1 MARWKWTDK
10 ILGKEETFIDDET
23 DNEYGEE
30 EYTEP
35 TVRPA
40 HTEEAPR
47 KTGVINGS
55 GSVALEMKI
64 IKPEKYDEV
73 FGIAD
78 HLLERRT
85 VVLNLEGVGKE
96 DSRRILDFLSGT
108 TYAIGGQ
115 MSRAANFTYIISPK
129 NVDVSAD
136 VEGAARAQKEF
147 F

>member
-10 ILGKEETFIDDET
+10 FLGKEEVFIDDET
-23 DNEYGEE
+23 DNEYGDED
-30 EYTEP
+30 YVEP
-35 TVRPA
+35 PVRSTPA
-40 HTEEAPR
+40 AEAPR
-47 KTGVINGS
+47 KTGVIS
-55 GSVALEMKI
+55 GGNTTALEMKI

-73 FGIAD
+73 FGIAE

-108 TYAIGGQ
+108 TFAIGGQ

-136 VEGAARAQKEF
+136 VEGSRPQKEF